1 MPTHPASALNLQ
13 QKPVEPVVEVNI
25 QKTIEISK
33 QIVEST
39 EKEEERKKKEKKDK
53 YNAKFW
59 TTY

>member
-39 EKEEERKKKEKKDK
+39 GKEEERKI
-53 YNAKFW
+53 F
-59 TTY
+59 